1 MESTSRTHFDDRE
14 FMVERQLVGR
24 GFNDERVL
32 SAIRKVPRH
41 LFMPE
46 NKRREDYDD
55 HAISIGFGQTI
66 SQPYVVAFMS
76 EALNLQHGDRV
87 LEIGTGSGYQAAI
100 LAELV
105 LEVYTSEIVQEL
117 GERTKTLLRDLGYDN
132 ADVRIGNGHEGWN
145 EKSPFDAIIVTA
157 APERIPD
164 ALVEQLVP
172 GGRMI
177 IPLGRVHEPLG
188 RVHETQFLTLVTK
201 DTDGRVSEQNML
213 PVAFVPMVRGPMVRR
228 IG

>member
-1 MESTSRTHFDDRE
+1 MESTSRTHSDDRE
-14 FMVERQLVGR
+14 FMVKRQLVGR

-32 SAIRKVPRH
+32 RAMRKVPRH
-41 LFMPE
+41 LFIPG
-46 NKRREDYDD
+46 NSRREAYDD

-87 LEIGTGSGYQAAI
+87 LEIGTGSGYQTAI

-105 LEVYTSEIVQEL
+105 REVYTIEIVQEL

-132 ADVRIGNGHEGWN
+132 ADIRIGNGHEGWN

-157 APERIPD
+157 APPTVPQS
-164 ALVEQLVP
+164 LLNQLKV

-177 IPLGRVHEPLG
+177 IPVG
-188 RVHETQFLTLVTK
+188 ETRQRLVIIRRTAN
-201 DTDGRVSEQNML
+201 GYEQENSL
-213 PVAFVPMVRGPMVRR
+213 LVAFVPMTGKPQTHK
-228 IG
+228 GKPD

>member
-32 SAIRKVPRH
+32 SAMRKVPRH
-41 LFMPE
+41 QFMPE
-46 NKRREDYDD
+46 NKRREAYDD

-76 EALNLQHGDRV
+76 GALNLQHGDRV
-87 LEIGTGSGYQAAI
+87 LEIGTGSGYQTAI

-105 LEVYTSEIVQEL
+105 REVYTIEIVQEL

-157 APERIPD
+157 APP
-164 ALVEQLVP
+164 AMPQSLLNQLKV

-177 IPLGRVHEPLG
+177 IPVG
-188 RVHETQFLTLVTK
+188 ETKQRLVIIRRTAN
-201 DTDGRVSEQNML
+201 GYEQENSL
-213 PVAFVPMVRGPMVRR
+213 LVAFVPMTGEPL
-228 IG
+228 

>member
-32 SAIRKVPRH
+32 IARRKVPRH

-46 NKRREDYDD
+46 NKRREAYDD

-105 LEVYTSEIVQEL
+105 REVYTIEIVQEL

-157 APERIPD
+157 APP
-164 ALVEQLVP
+164 AVPQLLLNQLKV

-177 IPLGRVHEPLG
+177 IPVG
-188 RVHETQFLTLVTK
+188 ETRQHLVIFRRT
-201 DTDGRVSEQNML
+201 TNGYEQENSL
-213 PVAFVPMVRGPMVRR
+213 LVAFVPMRGEPLTQK
-228 IG
+228 GKPN

>member
-14 FMVERQLVGR
+14 FMVKRQLVGR

-32 SAIRKVPRH
+32 RAMRKVPRH
-41 LFMPE
+41 LFIPE
-46 NKRREDYDD
+46 NSRRESYDD

-76 EALNLQHGDRV
+76 EALNLLHGDRV
-87 LEIGTGSGYQAAI
+87 LEIGTGSGYQTAI

-105 LEVYTSEIVQEL
+105 RKVYTIEIVQEL

-145 EKSPFDAIIVTA
+145 EKSPFDSIIVTA
-157 APERIPD
+157 APPTVPQS
-164 ALVEQLVP
+164 LLNQLKV

-177 IPLGRVHEPLG
+177 IPVGDTRQ
-188 RVHETQFLTLVTK
+188 RLVIIRRTAN
-201 DTDGRVSEQNML
+201 GYEQENSL
-213 PVAFVPMVRGPMVRR
+213 LVAFVPMTGEPQTQK
-228 IG
+228 GKPD

>member
-1 MESTSRTHFDDRE
+1 
-14 FMVERQLVGR
+14 
-24 GFNDERVL
+24 
-32 SAIRKVPRH
+32 
-41 LFMPE
+41 MPE
-46 NKRREDYDD
+46 NKRREAYDD

-105 LEVYTSEIVQEL
+105 REVYTIEIVQEL

-157 APERIPD
+157 APP
-164 ALVEQLVP
+164 AVPQLLLNQLKV

-177 IPLGRVHEPLG
+177 IPVG
-188 RVHETQFLTLVTK
+188 ETRQHLVIFRRT
-201 DTDGRVSEQNML
+201 TNGYEQENSL
-213 PVAFVPMVRGPMVRR
+213 LVAFVPMTGEPQTQK
-228 IG
+228 GKPD

>member
-32 SAIRKVPRH
+32 SAMRKVPRH
-41 LFMPE
+41 QFMPE
-46 NKRREDYDD
+46 NKRREAYDD
-55 HAISIGFGQTI
+55 HAIPIGFGQTI

-76 EALNLQHGDRV
+76 GALNLQHGDRV
-87 LEIGTGSGYQAAI
+87 LEIGTGSGYQTAI

-105 LEVYTSEIVQEL
+105 REVYTIEIVQEL

-157 APERIPD
+157 APP
-164 ALVEQLVP
+164 AMPQSLLNQLKV

-177 IPLGRVHEPLG
+177 IPVG
-188 RVHETQFLTLVTK
+188 ETKQRLVIIRRTAN
-201 DTDGRVSEQNML
+201 GYEQENSL
-213 PVAFVPMVRGPMVRR
+213 LVAFVPMTGEPLTQK
-228 IG
+228 GKPN